1 MGSPFLCRVALAP
14 FVAKMPIIKKNEFFL
29 KKVRNLFGGVA
40 EKLYL
45 CNVKIKEDALRV
57 IIEILERWQS
67 GRLHRS

>member
-1 MGSPFLCRVALAP
+1 MVVAPL
-14 FVAKMPIIKKNEFFL
+14 VAKVPFIKKNENFL